1 LRALPICLFHAA
13 AAMMLAGMAMPAR
26 ALLAGAYPD
35 TPAAR
40 VDANTL
46 TSPWAGVGSIT
57 YNGGTYTGTLISRCH
72 VLTAAHAVP
81 ADPLA
86 SQVLFN
92 LNYGSALSQRIPVA
106 RVHKHPDFVGFNTPN
121 LNNDIAVLELAHE
134 VPAGVPVYG
143 LSAAPMTAGTV
154 LTLVGYGASG
164 NGSTGISIDRDP
176 AVKRVGRNSAD
187 AFVADDEGSGEN
199 ELYLFDFDGEPGSS
213 NFLGGK
219 TLGNAVETTFAS
231 GDSGGPAFVRE
242 GGAWKVAGVNTF
254 VRFFPTGMKAMGR
267 FGTGG
272 GGQIVRAYRSW
283 ILRTIGAGDQPC
295 HAVADLPANTAK
307 KSPAPR

>member
-1 LRALPICLFHAA
+1 MA
-13 AAMMLAGMAMPAR
+13 AAMFAGVAAPAF

-40 VDANTL
+40 VDANT
-46 TSPWAGVGSIT
+46 TASPWAGVGSIT
-57 YNGGTYTGTLISRCH
+57 YNGGTYTGTLISRRH

-81 ADPLA
+81 TDPVA
-86 SQVLFN
+86 AGVMFN
-92 LNYGSALSQRIPVA
+92 LNFGADLSQRIAVV
-106 RVHKHPDFVGFNTPN
+106 RVHRHPDFVGFNTPN
-121 LNNDIAVLELAHE
+121 LNDDIAVLELEHE

-143 LSAAPMTAGTV
+143 LSAAPMVPGTV

-164 NGSTGISIDRDP
+164 NGSTGISIDRNP

-187 AFVADDEGSGEN
+187 AFIADDEGSGQN
-199 ELYLFDFDGEPGSS
+199 EIYLFDFDGEPGSS

-231 GDSGGPAFVRE
+231 GDSGSPAFVRE
-242 GGAWKVAGVNTF
+242 AGAWKIAGVNTF
-254 VRFFPTGMKAMGR
+254 VQFFPAGMKSVGR

-272 GGQIVRAYRSW
+272 GGQIVHAYRNW
-283 ILRTIGAGDQPC
+283 ILQTIGAG
-295 HAVADLPANTAK
+295 AARGTTVLPATRP
-307 KSPAPR
+307 KSKP